1 MDNKPERR
9 MHWHEIAQVALLNLA
24 VALMILPLDSVLN
37 RVMISELRLSA
48 TLVAVL
54 ISLRFI
60 TSPLRIIFGRIS
72 DARPIAGRKRTWY
85 ILIGIIL
92 MALGLIL
99 SAHAAL
105 AIPRLGL
112 WGIALAF
119 LTFGMLGLGVN
130 MTTPLYFALV
140 SDRSNETQRPRIMAT
155 MFIILGVGIVI
166 TSFAMGSALEPYS
179 EIRLFAVFYAVAA
192 FTVLIALIGLFRLET
207 RRDPA
212 SAENQQGAASDSRS
226 SPTTIHDLLLRNG
239 EALRFFVYL
248 VLTFV
253 AVEAQEVILEPY
265 AAEVFGMAPGE
276 TTRLTGIFR
285 IGSLIMLAVGALMV
299 RKRGIRFSGIGGIV
313 LGIMGLLLIL
323 LGGARQLSGP
333 FMGGV
338 FIFGLGSGTLTITNL
353 SMMINMTDARNAGV
367 FQGTWGFAQAV
378 GVGGGTIAGGVI
390 RDAGLAL
397 FGAELAGYA
406 VVFLF
411 EIALLGIAVPFLWRF
426 SLQRFQV
433 LNREVQAT
441 RALG

>member
-1 MDNKPERR
+1 MDPQPERR
-9 MHWHEIAQVALLNLA
+9 MHGREIAQVSLLNLA

-60 TSPLRIIFGRIS
+60 TSPLRIVFGRIS
-72 DARPIAGRKRTWY
+72 DARPIAGRQRTWY
-85 ILIGIIL
+85 ILVGIVL

-105 AIPRLGL
+105 VIPQVGP
-112 WGIALAF
+112 WGVVLAF
-119 LTFGMLGLGVN
+119 LTFGMLGMGVN

-140 SDRSNETQRPRIMAT
+140 SDRSDETQRPRIMAT
-155 MFIILGVGIVI
+155 MFIILGIGIVI
-166 TSFAMGSALEPYS
+166 TSFAMGRALEPYS
-179 EIRLFAVFYAVAA
+179 ETRLFAVFYAVAA
-192 FTVLIALIGLFRLET
+192 FTVLIALVGLFRLEKRQRSPLT
-207 RRDPA
+207 GSRQRETA
-212 SAENQQGAASDSRS
+212 DSES
-226 SPTTIHDLLLRNG
+226 SPATIRDLLLRNG

-299 RKRGIRFSGIGGIV
+299 RKRGVKFSGIGGVV
-313 LGIMGLLLIL
+313 LGIAGLLLIL
-323 LGGARQLSGP
+323 LGGIRQLSGP

-353 SMMINMTDARNAGV
+353 SMMINMTDPQNAGV

-378 GVGGGTIAGGVI
+378 GVGGGTIAGGII
-390 RDAGLAL
+390 RDAGLAIL
-397 FGAELAGYA
+397 GTQLAGYA

-411 EIALLGIAVPFLWRF
+411 EVALLGIAVPLLWRF
-426 SLQRFQV
+426 SLGRFQA
-433 LNREVQAT
+433 LNHEVQTT
-441 RALG
+441 RVTG

>member
-1 MDNKPERR
+1 MEAKSNRR
-9 MHWHEIAQVALLNLA
+9 MHWREIAQVSLLNLA

-72 DARPIAGRKRTWY
+72 DARPIAGRQRTWY
-85 ILIGIIL
+85 ILMGIVL

-105 AIPRLGL
+105 AIPRLGPL
-112 WGIALAF
+112 GIALAF

-140 SDRSNETQRPRIMAT
+140 SDRSDETQRPRIMAT
-155 MFIILGVGIVI
+155 MFIILGIGIVI

-179 EIRLFAVFYAVAA
+179 ETRLFAVFYAVAA
-192 FTVLIALIGLFRLET
+192 FTMLISLIGLFRLEKRQT
-207 RRDPA
+207 SPATVDP
-212 SAENQQGAASDSRS
+212 QGTVTDPGS
-226 SPTTIHDLLLRNG
+226 SPATIRDLLLRNG

-248 VLTFV
+248 VLTFI

-276 TTRLTGIFR
+276 TTRLTGVFR
-285 IGSLIMLAVGALMV
+285 IGSLIMLAVGAIMV

-313 LGIMGLLLIL
+313 LGIVGLLLIL

-353 SMMINMTDARNAGV
+353 SMMINMTDAHNAGV

-390 RDAGLAL
+390 RDAGLAI

-411 EIALLGIAVPFLWRF
+411 EVALLGIAVPLLWRF
-426 SLQRFQV
+426 SLRRFQA

-441 RALG
+441 SVMG